1 MNVKSQILSLIIIM
15 QLVSHSVHGQES
27 DTTRLR
33 KLTEHFW
40 ELFNTNRLKAIEPL
54 NQAFNTGL
62 ISRNP
67 EFEDD
72 FILNKGIY
80 YGSIGNKEKAK
91 KSVNQALSISKG
103 QKDKLTEAKCYNELA
118 IMYSEEGNFNLAL
131 PYYLKIVK
139 LAEEKRDKRME
150 ATMYINIAQI
160 YKSLKLYSKE
170 LSYLRKSELVFKDLK
185 DHRFLAIIYGLYFS
199 YYLNQN
205 DPANMKT
212 YLLKS
217 EKEVQKINDIQQSA
231 QLKSNYGKYYKSI
244 QNYPEA
250 LKSMHQALVIY
261 QSNKLSDQ
269 ESMTF
274 IDLGELC
281 LLSDQ
286 PDSAIEYAMKSI
298 SITEKTKN
306 AFRLTP
312 AYDLLIKSYQKKN
325 EYKKAFDLLKTKHHI
340 EDSISGQQVKNK
352 INELMIV
359 HETEQKDLENKLLK
373 EQKQRNELKI
383 SSLNYLVSGLVLV
396 LILLLISYFFYSKN
410 KQSKI
415 ANKQLELEQ
424 KAFRAQMNPHF
435 IFNSLNS
442 IQRLY
447 IEGKEDMAG
456 DYMADFSS
464 LLRGILDNSGKNSV
478 TLEEELRTTRLYL
491 ELEAKR
497 TDHQFDYIIEIAESV
512 NLNCKLPSLIF
523 QPYLENAIWHGILP
537 NPAAKGKIELVIYP
551 NGSDSLKCTI
561 TDNGLGYFT
570 SLNQKKEIHKSS
582 KGMEISA
589 ERIGGSKSVSIEELA
604 SGGTKITLIIPI
616 RP

>member
-15 QLVSHSVHGQES
+15 QLVSHSLHGQES

-91 KSVNQALSISKG
+91 ASVNQALSISKE

-118 IMYSEEGNFNLAL
+118 IIYSEEGNFNRAL

-205 DPANMKT
+205 DPVNMKT

-217 EKEVQKINDIQQSA
+217 EKEVQKIHDIQQSA
-231 QLKSNYGKYYKSI
+231 HLKSNYGKYYKSI
-244 QNYPEA
+244 YNYPEA
-250 LKSMHQALVIY
+250 LKSMREALVIY

-281 LLSDQ
+281 ILSDQ
-286 PDSAIEYAMKSI
+286 PDSAIVYAMKSI
-298 SITEKTKN
+298 AITEKTKN
-306 AFRLTP
+306 GFRLTP

-325 EYKKAFDLLKTKHHI
+325 DYKKAFDLQVKKHHI

-359 HETEQKDLENKLLK
+359 HETEQKDLENQLLK

-383 SSLNYLVSGLVLV
+383 SGLNYLVLGLALIM
-396 LILLLISYFFYSKN
+396 ILLLTSYFFYSRN
-410 KQSKI
+410 KKSKI

-424 KAFRAQMNPHF
+424 KAFRARMNPHF

-447 IEGKEDMAG
+447 IEGKEELAG
-456 DYMADFSS
+456 DYMADFSN

-497 TDHQFDYIIEIAESV
+497 TDHLFEYTIEIAKSV
-512 NLNCKLPSLIF
+512 NTKYKLPPLIF

-537 NPAAKGKIELVIYP
+537 NSTEPGQIKLIISQDNP
-551 NGSDSLKCTI
+551 NHLKCTI
-561 TDNGLGYFT
+561 TDNGVGYFT
-570 SLNQKKEIHKSS
+570 SLRQKKEINRSS
-582 KGMEISA
+582 KGMEITA
-589 ERIGGSKSVSIEELA
+589 ERIGGSKSVSIEELP
-604 SGGTKITLIIPI
+604 SGGTKITLIIPLK
-616 RP
+616 P